1 MEFDFDDILKEFG
14 VDSENE
20 KIPEKQNASL
30 QENVALTEPEEEPA
44 ADFAEPDDLYEQ
56 TDSDSDYD
64 YEEEPAGTDNPGSS
78 EDDFR
83 FEWPEPEP
91 ERTGPVKRNYDPDS
105 PGKTGSRAG

>member
-14 VDSENE
+14 VDSESK

-30 QENVALTEPEEEPA
+30 REDVVLTEPEEEPA

-91 ERTGPVKRNYDPDS
+91 ELRFRQTEL
-105 PGKTGSRAG
+105 